1 MGSMVVVMALNTDF
15 GSSVPYRLRFDK
27 QNNVR
32 MTKKELPEPEKRN
45 DALAWHFNR
54 IAAGRGIETLR
65 LQMKDAGY
73 DIGAGTLWRLSRGDE
88 GVRTTSIKKLA
99 AYAGKEPDELLR
111 MPGAGSRKAAASG
124 PTPPGQRF
132 DAVTEDEHNM
142 LMLFRGMSDDDR
154 AELKEEMRT
163 RAAKW
168 AELVQKVLAQT
179 RTAKNGND

>member
-1 MGSMVVVMALNTDF
+1 
-15 GSSVPYRLRFDK
+15 
-27 QNNVR
+27 

-45 DALAWHFNR
+45 DALAWHFKR
-54 IAAGRGIETLR
+54 IAGERSIETLR
-65 LQMKDAGY
+65 VQMKDAGY

-88 GVRTTSIKKLA
+88 GVRATSIKKLA

-111 MPGAGSRKAAASG
+111 MPSAGSRKAAASG

-132 DAVTEDEHNM
+132 DAVTDDEHRM

-154 AELKEEMRT
+154 AELTEEMGK

-168 AELVQKVLAQT
+168 TELVQKVLAQT
-179 RTAKNGND
+179 RSKNTDRAP

>member
-1 MGSMVVVMALNTDF
+1 
-15 GSSVPYRLRFDK
+15 
-27 QNNVR
+27 
-32 MTKKELPEPEKRN
+32 MTKKDLPEPESRN
-45 DALAWHFNR
+45 DALAWHFRR
-54 IAAGRGIETLR
+54 IAGERSIEALR
-65 LQMKDAGY
+65 LHMKEAGY

-88 GVRTTSIKKLA
+88 GVRATSIKKLA
-99 AYAGKEPDELLR
+99 AFDGREPDELLR
-111 MPGAGSRKAAASG
+111 MPERELTLEEVQNSLQWRREGSAATPG

-154 AELKEEMRT
+154 VELTAEMAK

-179 RTAKNGND
+179 RSAKNGNS